1 MNSEDYNFYENQK
14 LIPQVGYC
22 QSFVDRKWK
31 SFHKNKQKRSCYERK
46 NQTYENDSSWNV
58 DILTEYGQD
67 AIASIT
73 ASATE
78 SDCSV
83 CSESSEYKTFARKT
97 KYQYNKTFPVD
108 EQEDDIP
115 LQYRHVRNSEPNVK
129 TEVYEVIAKL
139 KSVYH
144 MFQAQAEAYFSFT
157 VDYPQ
162 ALGKKSSI
170 FEVWK
175 EFTKKFN

>member
-1 MNSEDYNFYENQK
+1 MHHLHPTSIQFQEKLWNVKMNSDDCNFYENQK

-22 QSFVDRKWK
+22 QSFVDGKRRI
-31 SFHKNKQKRSCYERK
+31 SHENKQKRSCYKRK

-73 ASATE
+73 ASASE
-78 SDCSV
+78 SDYSV
-83 CSESSEYKTFARKT
+83 CSESSEYETFAKKN

-115 LQYRHVRNSEPNVK
+115 LHYRHVRNSERNVK

-139 KSVYH
+139 KVFITCPKHRLKHTLVS
-144 MFQAQAEAYFSFT
+144 
-157 VDYPQ
+157 
-162 ALGKKSSI
+162 
-170 FEVWK
+170 
-175 EFTKKFN
+175 